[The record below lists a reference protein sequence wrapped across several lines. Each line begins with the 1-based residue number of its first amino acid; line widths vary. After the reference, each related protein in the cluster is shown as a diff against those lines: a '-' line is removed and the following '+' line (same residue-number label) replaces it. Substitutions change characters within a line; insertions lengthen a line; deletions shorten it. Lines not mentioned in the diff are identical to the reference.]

1 MGFLD
6 PEADSGPWGLYSNGR
21 NLLAGLTSTL
31 QRQQCPKG
39 RRSCPSLSP
48 RSVTCDPAG
57 PGWVRF
63 PGLRVW
69 AGPVTSTGRQN
80 VTEVAASAPR
90 LGREGCMSCC
100 STAVP
105 TGHTAPRACSVG
117 GAGGTGSRPV
127 QASPGHLSPR
137 RASPAKIS
145 WATWPTHSHFRQGTI
160 SLHLWMLLSICECL
174 VNTVMATRL
183 IYRLSCCT

>member
-117 GAGGTGSRPV
+117 GAGGQGAGQSRPAQVTCPPDV
-127 QASPGHLSPR
+127 QVQPR
-137 RASPAKIS
+137 SAEPPDQLI
-145 WATWPTHSHFRQGTI
+145 ATSDREQ
-160 SLHLWMLLSICECL
+160 
-174 VNTVMATRL
+174 
-183 IYRLSCCT
+183 